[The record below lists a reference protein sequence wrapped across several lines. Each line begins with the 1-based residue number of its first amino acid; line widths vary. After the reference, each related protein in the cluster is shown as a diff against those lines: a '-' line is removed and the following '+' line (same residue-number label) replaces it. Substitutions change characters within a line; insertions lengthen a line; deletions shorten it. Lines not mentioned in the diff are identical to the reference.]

1 MIGRLRGQLLEKDAP
16 HLLVEVQ
23 GVGYELDAPMSTVIE
38 LPATGSEVTL
48 HTHLVVREDAQN
60 LYGFLSLTE
69 RNLFRSLI
77 RISGVGPKMALALLS
92 GMSAEDL
99 IRCVENQDAALLTRL
114 PGIGK
119 KTAER
124 LVIELRDR
132 VRELP
137 ARTAAPSGG
146 LQPDNGDARTDA
158 ISGLVALGYKPAEAS
173 QLLRNLP
180 DNGLASDELI
190 RQALQK
196 SVRR

>member
-1 MIGRLRGQLLEKDAP
+1 MIGRLRGQLLEKDPP
-16 HLLVEVQ
+16 HLLVDVH
-23 GVGYELDAPMSTVIE
+23 GVGYELDAPMSTVVD
-38 LPATGSEVTL
+38 LPAPGGDVVL
-48 HTHLVVREDAQN
+48 HTHLVVREDAQA

-77 RISGVGPKMALALLS
+77 RISGVGPKLALALLS
-92 GMSAEDL
+92 GMSADDL

-132 VRELP
+132 VTDLQTRDGGGGG
-137 ARTAAPSGG
+137 TANTP
-146 LQPDNGDARTDA
+146 GDAHADA

-173 QLLRNLP
+173 RLLRDLP

-196 SVRR
+196 AVR

>member
-1 MIGRLRGQLLEKDAP
+1 MIGRLHGVLLEKDPP
-16 HLLVEVQ
+16 HLLIDVQ
-23 GVGYELDAPMSTVIE
+23 GVGYELDAPMSTVID
-38 LPATGSEVTL
+38 LPTTGAEVTL
-48 HTHLVVREDAQN
+48 HTHLVVREDAQS
-60 LYGFLSLTE
+60 LFGFLSLTE

-132 VRELP
+132 VSTLP
-137 ARTAAPSGG
+137 ARATSIGQGSRPK
-146 LQPDNGDARTDA
+146 DGDARADA
-158 ISGLVALGYKPAEAS
+158 VSGLVALGYKPAEAS
-173 QLLRNLP
+173 RLLRDLP
-180 DNGLASDELI
+180 SDGLASDELI

-196 SVRR
+196 SVR

>member
-1 MIGRLRGQLLEKDAP
+1 MIGRLRGHLLEKDPP

-23 GVGYELDAPMSTVIE
+23 GVGYEVDAPMSTVLD
-38 LPATGSEVTL
+38 LPATGAEVTL
-48 HTHLVVREDAQN
+48 HTHLVVREDAQS
-60 LYGFLSLTE
+60 LFGFLSLTE

-92 GMSAEDL
+92 GMSAEEL

-114 PGIGK
+114 PGVGK

-137 ARTAAPSGG
+137 AHTPSAGG
-146 LQPDNGDARTDA
+146 GGQAGGGDARSDA

-173 QLLRNLP
+173 RLLRDLP
-180 DNGLASDELI
+180 DDGLASDELI

-196 SVRR
+196 SVR

>member
-137 ARTAAPSGG
+137 ARTAPPSGG
-146 LQPDNGDARTDA
+146 LQAGNGDARTDA

>member
-1 MIGRLRGQLLEKDAP
+1 MIGRLRGQLLEKDPP
-16 HLLVEVQ
+16 HLLVDVH
-23 GVGYELDAPMSTVIE
+23 GVGYELDAPMSTVVD
-38 LPATGSEVTL
+38 LPAPGGDVVL
-48 HTHLVVREDAQN
+48 HTHLVVREDAQA

-77 RISGVGPKMALALLS
+77 RISGVGPKLALALLS
-92 GMSAEDL
+92 GMSADDL

-132 VRELP
+132 VTDLQTRGGG
-137 ARTAAPSGG
+137 SGG
-146 LQPDNGDARTDA
+146 TANTPGDAHADA
-158 ISGLVALGYKPAEAS
+158 VSGLVALGYKPAEAS
-173 QLLRNLP
+173 RLLRDLP

-196 SVRR
+196 AVR